1 MNSVYS
7 VSHLNRAVKQLLE
20 SGLGTVW
27 LSGEISNLAMAASGH
42 WYLTLKDS
50 QAQVKAAMF
59 RGANRK
65 VSFKPANGMQVLVR
79 AKLSLYEPRGDYQ
92 LIIESMAPEGD
103 GLLQQE
109 FEQLKMRLAAEGLFA
124 NQHKQTLPSMPKSV
138 GIITSATGAALHD
151 IVSVLKRRN
160 PALSIIV
167 YPSQVQGKAA
177 TQSLVQA
184 LTLANTRNEVDVLVF
199 GRGGGSL
206 EDLWCFNEAD
216 VARAIFNSRIPIIS
230 AVGHEVDVTISDF
243 VADVRA
249 ATPSAAAEILSQS
262 AEQWQQQIRTL
273 ENQLVATLQ
282 LRLSKHKQTLLHLE
296 QKMQQYSPQTQLQM
310 QSQRCDELTMR
321 LHQSMQRQLTQGD
334 KRLAMAEAKLKQFS
348 PQQTL
353 QQYRLR
359 HQQAKQ
365 RLSQAMQVL
374 LSQKQSQQHQQMQQL
389 NTVSPLAT
397 LSRGYSIS
405 SDKQGKLIRS
415 TAQVNSGERITT
427 QVTDGIITSEVVS
440 KKLTK

>member
-1 MNSVYS
+1 MSSVYS

-42 WYLTLKDS
+42 WYLTLKDVH
-50 QAQVKAAMF
+50 AQVKAAMF

-124 NQHKQTLPSMPKSV
+124 NQHKQALPSMPKSV

-427 QVTDGIITSEVVS
+427 QVTDGVITSEVVS
-440 KKLTK
+440 KALTK